1 MTNVSRMAE
10 EHILAYEARL
20 RHVDEL
26 LGRARAGTG
35 ELPEY
40 AQAPTELDSLV
51 AKRNTL
57 AVQLDDLKA
66 RAAGD
71 WQEHEIEESGLMG
84 IWDALAQQLE
94 KLVERL
100 GK

>member
-1 MTNVSRMAE
+1 MKDIARMAE
-10 EHILAYEARL
+10 DHIRAHEARL

-26 LGRARAGTG
+26 LEHARHRAGA
-35 ELPEY
+35 LPEY
-40 AQAPTELDSLV
+40 AQARTELDHLI
-51 AKRNTL
+51 AERDRL
-57 AVQLDDLKA
+57 ALQVDDLRA

-84 IWDALAQQLE
+84 IWDALAQQIE

-100 GK
+100 ER